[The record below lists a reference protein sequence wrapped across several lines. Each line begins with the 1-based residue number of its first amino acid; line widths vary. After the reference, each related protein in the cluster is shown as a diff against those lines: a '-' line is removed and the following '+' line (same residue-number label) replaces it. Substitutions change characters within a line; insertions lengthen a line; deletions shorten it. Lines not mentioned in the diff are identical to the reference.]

1 MKGDYMNAIFNNA
14 AVYRTWLMLKI
25 TYAIVPIVIGLDKCF
40 TWLLVDWAK
49 YVSPLV
55 MDYMSVLT
63 VAQFIMVTGV
73 IEILA
78 GVFLWF
84 YPRFGAYV
92 IALWM
97 ALVIANLVSMNMFYD
112 IIARDTVIGIGA
124 LALAWLTPVQ

>member
-1 MKGDYMNAIFNNA
+1 MNAIFNNA